1 MLTITINGIDQTD
14 KVLLR
19 SFRVEQILTQ
29 EADSARFSLLA
40 PTTAPEV
47 MQEVVIMN
55 GAEKVFAGV
64 VMNVNLKYDSQQA
77 IHDVVCKDY
86 TELMDGKFVIE
97 DFKNNTVAY
106 ILDFIKTHY
115 MPAGFTI
122 NCEVDQ
128 TINYVKFNFLK
139 PSQCLKKL
147 AELVLGD
154 WYVDYDKV
162 VQFITKGTYQ
172 APFTLSD
179 SNNKFKSGTLQIKKD
194 ASQIKNVVFVRGGE
208 YQGAI
213 FTENITADGERATFN
228 LAYKYANLSVEL
240 DTVAQTIGIDNI
252 TDPTTVDVLYNFAEK
267 ALKFPEENKPTTGQV
282 LTISGNP
289 YIPVYVKAEEIGSI
303 SKYGTKEH
311 KIVDNN
317 IKTKEAAIE
326 RASAEL
332 EAFNAEQNDGS
343 FQTYEAGLRAGQ
355 LLEINSTILGVS
367 ENFVINKVSIQ
378 AESPTL
384 MRYDVSLTTKEKFD
398 LIRLLQQLL
407 DRTEIGEDRT
417 DEVLEKLYKML
428 EGFTIQELIV
438 RTEPKAAP
446 ETMTIG
452 ETFRKDFPVEFVLT
466 PYQIQDDDDPKRPFL
481 LDRSL
486 LI

>member
-19 SFRVEQILTQ
+19 SFKVEQILTQ

-40 PTTAPEV
+40 PATAPEV

-55 GAEKVFAGV
+55 GTEKVFAGV
-64 VMNVNLKYDSQQA
+64 VMNIVLKYDSQQA
-77 IHDVVCKDY
+77 IHDITCKDY
-86 TELMDGKFVIE
+86 AELMDGKFVIE
-97 DFKNNTVAY
+97 DFTGETVAD
-106 ILDFIKTHY
+106 ILDFIKIYY

-128 TINYVKFNFLK
+128 TINFIKFNFMK
-139 PSQCLKKL
+139 PSQCLRKL

-162 VQFITKGTYQ
+162 VHFIVKGTYQ
-172 APFTLSD
+172 APFNLSD
-179 SNNKFKSGTLQIKKD
+179 TNNKFRDGTLQIKKD

-208 YQGAI
+208 YQGSS

-228 LAYKYANLSVEL
+228 LAYKYANIEVEL
-240 DTVAQTIGIDNI
+240 DTVAQTVGIDNI
-252 TDPTTVDVLYNFAEK
+252 TDPTTVDVLYNFSEK
-267 ALKFPEENKPTTGQV
+267 ALKFPEASKPTTGQI
-282 LTISGNP
+282 LTITGNP

-303 SKYGTKEH
+303 SKYGIKEH
-311 KIVDNN
+311 KIVDST
-317 IKTKEAAIE
+317 IKTKQAAID

-343 FQTYEAGLRAGQ
+343 FQTYEAGLRTGQ
-355 LLEINSTILGVS
+355 TIEINSDTLGIS
-367 ENFVINKVSIQ
+367 GSFVINKLSIQ

-384 MRYDVSLTTKEKFD
+384 LRYDVTLTTKEKFD
-398 LIRLLQQLL
+398 LIKLLQQLL

-428 EGFTIQELIV
+428 EGFAVEELIV
-438 RTEPKAAP
+438 RTTP
-446 ETMTIG
+446 ETITETITIG
-452 ETFRKDFPVEFVLT
+452 ETVRDDFPVEFVLT
-466 PYQIQDDDDPKRPFL
+466 PYEIQGDDDPKRPFL

-486 LI
+486 LS

>member
-1 MLTITINGIDQTD
+1 MITITINGIDQTE

-19 SFRVEQILTQ
+19 SFKIEQILTQ

-40 PTTAPEV
+40 PATAPEV

-55 GAEKVFAGV
+55 GAEKIFAGV
-64 VMNVNLKYDSQQA
+64 VINVNLKYDSQQA

-97 DFKNNTVAY
+97 DFTGETIAD
-106 ILDFIKTHY
+106 ILDFIKTYY

-128 TINYVKFNFLK
+128 TINFVKFNFLK
-139 PSQCLKKL
+139 PSQCLRKL

-154 WYVDYDKV
+154 WFVDYDKV
-162 VQFITKGTYQ
+162 VHFIAKGTMQ
-172 APFTLSD
+172 APFNLSD
-179 SNNKFKSGTLQIKKD
+179 GNNKFKNGTLQIKKD

-208 YQGAI
+208 YQGALY
-213 FTENITADGERATFN
+213 TENITADGERATFN
-228 LAYKYANLSVEL
+228 LAYKYANLAVTL
-240 DTVAQTIGIDNI
+240 DGTPQTIGVDYI
-252 TDPTTVDVLYNFAEK
+252 TDPATKDLLYNFAEK
-267 ALKFPEENKPTTGQV
+267 AIKYPEESKPAVGQI
-282 LTISGNP
+282 LSITGNP

-311 KIVDNN
+311 KIVDNS
-317 IKTKEAAIE
+317 IKTKQAAID

-343 FQTYEAGLRAGQ
+343 FQTNEHGLRAGQ
-355 LLEINSTILGVS
+355 MIEIHSDILGVS
-367 ENFVINKVSIQ
+367 GGFIINKVAIT
-378 AESPTL
+378 AESPTIIK
-384 MRYDVSLTTKEKFD
+384 YDVSLTTKEKFD
-398 LIRLLQQLL
+398 LIKLLQQLL

-428 EGFTIQELIV
+428 EGFAVQELVV
-438 RTEPKAAP
+438 RTTPKNPAEEMTIA
-446 ETMTIG
+446 ETM
-452 ETFRKDFPVEFVLT
+452 RKDFPVEFVLT

-481 LDRSL
+481 LDRGL